1 MEIRLAENIK
11 NYRKQKGLT
20 QEQLAEVMGV
30 SVGAVHKWEAGLS
43 VPELNLIV
51 RLADFFDASV
61 DVLLGYQMKDNR
73 HDAMARR
80 LDDYYNNK
88 DRKGIDEAEKA
99 LKKYPNSFQIVFAC
113 ACIYLGFGAEEG
125 NREFLLKALELLD
138 RSEHLMAQNNDPELS
153 EFVLRGSKGIIYLRL
168 GDVDQALK
176 VFTENN
182 AGGYYNDL
190 IGILYSFFMN
200 RPEEGAPYLS
210 NALLQGISAFMNCTL
225 GYVKLYVGRRDFASA
240 NDFLDWI
247 ETLIKGLQREKESS
261 NLGYPDAAGGSLQ
274 ACRAYVFF
282 SDGKVESAVKCLK
295 NALAITS
302 TFDENPNYDVS
313 TYRFMEMN
321 GKIGFFNV
329 FGTTAKES
337 LSQMIEKIQ
346 DPGFT
351 KLWKDIKHEEE
362 SNKDQRRI
370 TDELLS

>member
-1 MEIRLAENIK
+1 
-11 NYRKQKGLT
+11 
-20 QEQLAEVMGV
+20 
-30 SVGAVHKWEAGLS
+30 
-43 VPELNLIV
+43 
-51 RLADFFDASV
+51 
-61 DVLLGYQMKDNR
+61 
-73 HDAMARR
+73 
-80 LDDYYNNK
+80 
-88 DRKGIDEAEKA
+88 
-99 LKKYPNSFQIVFAC
+99 
-113 ACIYLGFGAEEG
+113 
-125 NREFLLKALELLD
+125 
-138 RSEHLMAQNNDPELS
+138 
-153 EFVLRGSKGIIYLRL
+153 
-168 GDVDQALK
+168 
-176 VFTENN
+176 
-182 AGGYYNDL
+182 
-190 IGILYSFFMN
+190 MN

-261 NLGYPDAAGGSLQ
+261 NLDYPGAAGGSLQ